1 MLLVNSDN
9 KQTNKYLIWMITYS
23 INNDLNS
30 LTNYYLKLIN

>member
-9 KQTNKYLIWMITYS
+9 KQINKYLIWMITYP

-30 LTNYYLKLIN
+30 LTN